1 MKSALLFVFLLITTT
16 ALAQT
21 SQTEMGFG
29 YTYTA
34 PVRTMKHNI
43 SKGDG
48 FTLDY
53 YLIPSGNQR
62 LAFGT
67 DFNITIYGYDKSR
80 QEYTF
85 NDGTSAPMDIIVN
98 NTFMNIMLGGRY
110 YISPIEGKAIRP
122 YLNVRGGYAWFRTNL
137 NIYDPDDTDHCKPV
151 DRDLLMKDG
160 TLTVS
165 GGGGFHW
172 DLSSIF
178 KRRPPNTLLF
188 NLSANLTL
196 GGRVTYMN
204 TDGPEPR
211 HTHHVTD
218 VTARFVNTQT
228 QVVHEHHVGYVYS
241 SYVEMMEFRAGL
253 VFRWESRLFR

>member
-1 MKSALLFVFLLITTT
+1 MKTLLPVVLLLTTFS
-16 ALAQT
+16 ALAQST
-21 SQTEMGFG
+21 QAEMGFG

-34 PVRTMKHNI
+34 PVNTMKQNI
-43 SKGDG
+43 SGGNG
-48 FTLDY
+48 FTMDY
-53 YLIPSGNQR
+53 YIIPANNKR
-62 LAFGT
+62 LALGT
-67 DFNITIYGYDKSR
+67 DFNFTIYGYDKSR

-85 NDGTSAPMDIIVN
+85 GDGTIAPMDIIVN

-110 YISPIEGKAIRP
+110 YITPIEGKAIRP
-122 YLNVRGGYAWFRTNL
+122 YLNVRGGYAWFRTNV

-160 TLTVS
+160 TLTIS
-165 GGGGFHW
+165 GGGGLHW

-178 KRRPPNTLLF
+178 KRRPPDTFLF

-204 TDGPEPR
+204 TDGPEPG
-211 HTHHVTD
+211 HAHQTTD
-218 VTARFVNTQT
+218 VTARFINTQT

-241 SYVEMMEFRAGL
+241 SFVEMVELRAGFI
-253 VFRWESRLFR
+253 FRWDSSLFR